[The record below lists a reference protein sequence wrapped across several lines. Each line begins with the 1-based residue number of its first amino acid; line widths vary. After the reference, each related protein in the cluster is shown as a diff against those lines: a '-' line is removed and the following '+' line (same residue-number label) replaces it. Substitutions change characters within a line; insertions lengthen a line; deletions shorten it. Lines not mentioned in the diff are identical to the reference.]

1 MSEPSTPRN
10 TTYLQRA
17 YALNGDAQAQ
27 HFYDEWADAYET
39 DNNGLGY
46 ASPRRTVEVILKN
59 VTGDAHDAK
68 LKVLDAGCGT
78 GLVGACLAQSAL
90 AGQFVLDGLDLSPGM
105 LAAARQKGVYRE
117 LEEANLN
124 ERIKKPDGSYDLVV
138 CVGTLT
144 VGHVGPG
151 VLREFARVAAPL
163 GLIVATVHSSIWES
177 KGYKAEI
184 ETLRDT
190 GTVQVVSTDEFG
202 LVEEASTGGIMVVL
216 RKN

>member
-1 MSEPSTPRN
+1 MSDPPPTRS

-17 YALNGDAQAQ
+17 YALSGDAQAQ

-46 ASPRRTVEVILKN
+46 ASPRRAVEAIIKN
-59 VTGDAHDAK
+59 VTGDARDTQ

-124 ERIKKPDGSYDLVV
+124 ERIRKPDGSYDLVV

-144 VGHVGPG
+144 VGHVGPD
-151 VLREFARVAAPL
+151 VLREFARVAAPS
-163 GLIVATVHSSIWES
+163 GLIVATVHSGIWES

-184 ETLRDT
+184 EKLRDA
-190 GTVQVVSTDEFG
+190 GTVQVASTDEFG
-202 LVEEASTGGIMVVL
+202 LVEKASTGGIMVVL

>member
-1 MSEPSTPRN
+1 MSGLSTIRS
-10 TTYLQRA
+10 TSYLQRA
-17 YALNGDAQAQ
+17 YALTGDEQAQ
-27 HFYDEWADAYET
+27 HFYDEWADGYET

-46 ASPRRTVEVILKN
+46 ASPQRAVEAIIKN
-59 VTGDAHDAK
+59 LMVDARDNK

-90 AGQFVLDGLDLSPGM
+90 AGHFILDGLDLSPGM

-124 ERIKKPDGSYDLVV
+124 EKIRKPDGSYDLVV

-144 VGHVGPG
+144 VGHVGPD
-151 VLREFARVAAPL
+151 VLREFARVAAPA

-184 ETLRDT
+184 EKLEDA
-190 GTVQVVSTDEFG
+190 GAVQVVSTDEFG

-216 RKN
+216 KKN